1 MPFTSMPIFAYISPS
16 TAGFD
21 HPLLML
27 GALAW
32 CIFAV
37 IAFTY
42 VTMLGA
48 AGGSPSFLRRVSRL
62 RAVLALSVFVALG
75 VFFTLAITGLQTK
88 PGA

>member
-1 MPFTSMPIFAYISPS
+1 MPVTATPILAYISPS

-21 HPLLML
+21 HPLLMIL
-27 GALAW
+27 ALAW

-42 VTMLGA
+42 VTMVGA
-48 AGGSPSFLRRVSRL
+48 AGGSPSFLRRAERIQAL
-62 RAVLALSVFVALG
+62 LAVSVFVALG
-75 VFFTLAITGLQTK
+75 VFFALGATGLQTK